1 MCKLKKNPEKKKMG
15 IFDFLKPRNKSKIER
30 AIEVE
35 NEISSLTKLKNE
47 DRFPNLETHKQEV
60 VLTKSE
66 IESFINQEVISRIT
80 NEESIGFSSKNFDP
94 LFKEAAEIIVI
105 AQQGSASLLQRKLKL
120 GYNRAGRL
128 IDDLELIGIIGPFD
142 GENAR
147 LVNIADLAQL
157 DNLFEKDEER
167 NERLRHFKT
176 YILPHQEILIS
187 SKVEEIKKQEKIE
200 EERKLKENLRREIIE
215 KENERIEKERIK
227 KLSVEITDELIEQGL
242 LSNSNNILKRE
253 KIPQEVLDNVWN
265 RDGGKCVYCGSQE
278 KIEFDHII
286 PFSKGGS
293 NTYRNIQ
300 ILCEKCNREK
310 SASIG

>member
-1 MCKLKKNPEKKKMG
+1 MG

-30 AIEVE
+30 VTEAE
-35 NEISSLTKLKNE
+35 NEISSLSKIKNE
-47 DRFPNLETHKQEV
+47 DKFSKLQTHKEEV
-60 VLTKSE
+60 ILTKSE
-66 IESFINQEVISRIT
+66 IESFINQEVVSRT
-80 NEESIGFSSKNFDP
+80 SREESFGFSSKNFDP
-94 LFKEAAEIIVI
+94 LFKEAAEIIVL

-128 IDDLELIGIIGPFD
+128 IDDLELTGIIGPFD

-147 LVNIADLAQL
+147 SVIISDLVQL
-157 DNLFEKDEER
+157 ENLFEKDEER
-167 NERLRHFKT
+167 NERLRHFKK

-187 SKVEEIKKQEKIE
+187 SKVEERKKQEKIE
-200 EERKLKENLRREIIE
+200 EESKLKENLRREIIE
-215 KENERIEKERIK
+215 NENDRIEKERIK
-227 KLSVEITDELIEQGL
+227 KLSIEITDELIDQGL
-242 LSNSNNILKRE
+242 LSNTNNILKRE

-265 RDGGKCVYCGSQE
+265 RDGGKCVNCGSQE

-286 PFSKGGS
+286 PFSRGGS

-310 SASIG
+310 SDRIG

>member
-1 MCKLKKNPEKKKMG
+1 MG

-30 AIEVE
+30 ITEVE
-35 NEISSLTKLKNE
+35 NEISSLSKIRNE
-47 DRFPNLETHKQEV
+47 DKFSKLQTHKEEV
-60 VLTKSE
+60 ILTKSE
-66 IESFINQEVISRIT
+66 IESFINQEVVSRT
-80 NEESIGFSSKNFDP
+80 SREESFGFSSKNFDP
-94 LFKEAAEIIVI
+94 LFKEAAEIIVL

-128 IDDLELIGIIGPFD
+128 IDDLELTGIIGPFD

-147 LVNIADLAQL
+147 SVIISDLAQL
-157 DNLFEKDEER
+157 ENLFEKDEER
-167 NERLRHFKT
+167 NERLRHFKK

-187 SKVEEIKKQEKIE
+187 NKVEERKKQEKIE
-200 EERKLKENLRREIIE
+200 EESKLKENLRREIIE
-215 KENERIEKERIK
+215 NENDRIEKERIK
-227 KLSVEITDELIEQGL
+227 KLSIEITDELIEQGL
-242 LSNSNNILKRE
+242 LSNTNNILKRE

-265 RDGGKCVYCGSQE
+265 RDGGKCVNCGSQE

-286 PFSKGGS
+286 PFSRGGS

-310 SASIG
+310 SDRIG

>member
-1 MCKLKKNPEKKKMG
+1 MG
-15 IFDFLKPRNKSKIER
+15 IFDFLKRRNKSKFER
-30 AIEVE
+30 ATEDE
-35 NEISSLTKLKNE
+35 KEFSSLSKTKNE
-47 DRFPNLETHKQEV
+47 DGFSELQTHIEEV

-66 IESFINQEVISRIT
+66 IENFIKQEVVARTS
-80 NEESIGFSSKNFDP
+80 NEESFGFSSNNFDP

-128 IDDLELIGIIGPFD
+128 IDELELTGIVGPFE
-142 GENAR
+142 GGKAR
-147 LVNIADLAQL
+147 SVNISDLAQL

-167 NERLRHFKT
+167 NERLRHFKR
-176 YILPHQEILIS
+176 YILPNQEILIS
-187 SKVEEIKKQEKIE
+187 SKVEERKKQEKIE
-200 EERKLKENLRREIIE
+200 EERKFKENLRQEILE
-215 KENERIEKERIK
+215 KENERIEKELIK
-227 KLSVEITDELIEQGL
+227 KLSIEITDELIEQGL

-265 RDGGKCVYCGSQE
+265 RDGGKCVNCGSQE

-286 PFSKGGS
+286 PFSRGGS

-310 SASIG
+310 SDSIG